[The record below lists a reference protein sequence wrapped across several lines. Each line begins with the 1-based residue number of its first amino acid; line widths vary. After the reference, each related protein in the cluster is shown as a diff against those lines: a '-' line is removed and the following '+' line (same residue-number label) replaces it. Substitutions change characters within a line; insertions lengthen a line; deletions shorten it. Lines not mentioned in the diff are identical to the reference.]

1 MSDQIQSLDFSVDV
15 LRALLWQYNDAARL
29 EGLLRQKQAWYDGN
43 QKSFWENWITDVF
56 DLRTANAF
64 GCAVWAIILD
74 IPLSVTSEDDL
85 DKPTWGFDIY
95 RENFTN
101 GNFSSTQASG
111 LSLDQK
117 RTILRLRYFQLVS
130 KGAVPEIN
138 NFLKY
143 LFGNQGGPALA
154 PGLYP
159 QYAVA
164 DVARRFRDSPAYY
177 MGPEGTLIEA
187 KANEVRV
194 EYDPETGAALGVLVE
209 AEATNLV
216 TLSESFNLAPWA
228 ATRASVTANAAFSPN
243 GAFAADKIVEDTT
256 TNATHSVNRQAAG
269 YASFTAGETYTY
281 SAFVQKGERDGARLS
296 FHSLAFGSNL
306 YANFDLNT
314 GDVVSKS
321 TGVSAEAIPDQ
332 RGFWRLSIA
341 AVATLTALAP
351 YSIFILKDA
360 GATLS
365 YTGDGVSGIYAWG
378 AQLEPGAAPSSYIP
392 TTTAPATRAAD
403 EIHIS
408 DPATPGNAYVVDGRD
423 MTARYVFEFPL
434 PSGLEMIFT
443 EYDLLPRP
451 AGVKIDYVI
460 IGDADGWG
468 FGRYHE
474 NFTNGNFDHA

>member
-74 IPLSVTSEDDL
+74 IPLSVTSEDDP

-138 NFLKY
+138 KFLKY

-154 PGLYP
+154 PGLYS
-159 QYAVA
+159 QYTVA
-164 DVARRFRDSPAYY
+164 DVARCFRDSPAYY

-187 KANEVRV
+187 KANEVRTQ
-194 EYDPETGAALGVLVE
+194 YDPETGAALGVLVE
-209 AEATNLV
+209 AEATNLLSHSSAFDNAAWVKLGATVTPNAAIAPDGSLTADKVTNSAGVVSLLWQVAPVTPSATNDYYPSIFVEKGAVSSV
-216 TLSESFNLAPWA
+216 TLNAYYTGNAEDNVTFDLDTLTASGAPYAGEYLLEEMPGGWFRVGYRMTRDA
-228 ATRASVTANAAFSPN
+228 SGARAS
-243 GAFAADKIVEDTT
+243 IQ
-256 TNATHSVNRQAAG
+256 NRFWINSRG
-269 YASFTAGETYTY
+269 TGTAGE
-281 SAFVQKGERDGARLS
+281 
-296 FHSLAFGSNL
+296 SLNVWGS
-306 YANFDLNT
+306 
-314 GDVVSKS
+314 
-321 TGVSAEAIPDQ
+321 
-332 RGFWRLSIA
+332 
-341 AVATLTALAP
+341 
-351 YSIFILKDA
+351 
-360 GATLS
+360 
-365 YTGDGVSGIYAWG
+365 
-378 AQLEPGAAPSSYIP
+378 QLEPGAAPSSYIP